1 MNSAQIEDM
10 RKQIRKIEADIM
22 SLKAMPAIPK
32 VIDEIN
38 ELYEDK
44 WALERQV
51 ISLNA
56 SQS

>member
-22 SLKAMPAIPK
+22 SLKVMPAIPK

-38 ELYEDK
+38 ELYEIK

-51 ISLNA
+51 LNLVNK
-56 SQS
+56 Q